1 MVTDHPFKF
10 SKPLKV
16 LVVEDNQVDLRVIE
30 AMLMEDEH
38 AMGLLKTTNTLK
50 GALEFLQEYEFDI
63 VILDLNLPDHQ
74 GTTTIKKLN
83 EFYPQAAI
91 VINTGAYEA
100 ELGIDALQYGAQDFL
115 VKGKYN
121 GYTLIKVLHYAIK
134 RKELETRL
142 VKALDQLRE
151 TQGHL
156 IQAEKMKVVGALA
169 SGVAH
174 EVKNPLAAVK
184 YGVHY
189 LKEQLKTDDE
199 KIKTVIYNIN
209 EAADRA
215 NLIITDLLD
224 YSGLSE
230 MKMKNASLNDCL
242 VKGLA
247 LVNHE
252 IEKKE
257 IVLTQKFHER
267 LPEVEIDHYR
277 IEQVIINVLLNA
289 IHAVEPKG
297 AITVETLLNGDAA
310 VCLRVKDS
318 GSGIGAGD
326 LDKIFD
332 PFFTTKRAKGGV
344 GLGLSVCKNI
354 MDTHN
359 AIIEINNHPD
369 GGAEARL
376 VFPGKAT
383 PAA

>member
-1 MVTDHPFKF
+1 MVSDHPFRF

-38 AMGLLKTTNTLK
+38 VTGLLKTTNTLK
-50 GALEFLQEYEFDI
+50 GALEFLQEYDFDI

-121 GYTLIKVLHYAIK
+121 GYTLIKVLHYAVK

-142 VKALDQLRE
+142 IKALEQLRE

-184 YGVHY
+184 YGVQY
-189 LKEQLKTDDE
+189 LREQLHTDDE
-199 KIKTVIYNIN
+199 KIKTVIENIN
-209 EAADRA
+209 ESADRA
-215 NLIITDLLD
+215 NIIITDLLD

-230 MKMKNASLNDCL
+230 MKMKKNNLNDCV

-257 IVLTQKFHER
+257 IVLTQKFHNQ
-267 LPEVEIDHYR
+267 LPDITIDHYR
-277 IEQVIINVLLNA
+277 IEQVIINILLNA
-289 IHAVEPKG
+289 IHAVERKG
-297 AITVETLLNGDAA
+297 EITVETLVNGNQC
-310 VCLRVKDS
+310 VCLKVKDT
-318 GSGIGAGD
+318 GNGIRVQD
-326 LDKIFD
+326 MDKIFD
-332 PFFTTKRAKGGV
+332 PFFTTRRAKGGV

-359 AIIEINNHPD
+359 AVIEINNHPN

-376 VFPGKAT
+376 VFPVNASH
-383 PAA
+383 PA